1 MTLFDE
7 PDPAPR
13 GGPTRRLRFVVAYH
27 GNGFHGFAAQPG
39 QRTVG
44 GTLAEALGRVLR
56 QPVELTCAG
65 RTDKGVHGWGQ
76 VVHCDVEGDADLE
89 SLQRAVNKLVGPAIV
104 VRSVDVAPPGFDAR
118 RAALS
123 RRYWYTVVNRPQNDP
138 FLAATAWHVAD
149 PLDVR
154 AMRLACDAFLGEHDF
169 AAFCRK
175 AARPGASTM
184 RRVLDARWDDLGEGV
199 LRFDIVASAFCHQMV
214 RSIVGTHVD
223 VGLGRLRAGDMAWI
237 LASGDR
243 AHAGA
248 PAPPYGLCLRDVT
261 YPPELAPP
269 A

>member
-7 PDPAPR
+7 PDPPPA
-13 GGPTRRLRFVVAYH
+13 GGPARRLRLVVAYH
-27 GNGFHGFAAQPG
+27 GAGFHGFAAQAG

-44 GTLAEALGRVLR
+44 GVLIDALSRILR

-76 VVHCDVEGDADLE
+76 VVHCDVVGDPDLVAV
-89 SLQRAVNKLVGPAIV
+89 QRAANKLLGPAIV
-104 VRSVDVAPPGFDAR
+104 VRSIDVAPPAFDAR
-118 RAALS
+118 RTALS
-123 RRYWYTVVNRPQNDP
+123 RRYWYTVLNRPTNDP
-138 FLAATAWHVAD
+138 FLASTAWHVPD
-149 PLDVR
+149 TLDVR

-175 AARPGASTM
+175 APRPGASSV
-184 RRVLDARWDDLGEGV
+184 RRVLDARWDDMGDGI

-223 VGLGRLRAGDMAWI
+223 VGLGRTTAGEMAWI
-237 LASGDR
+237 IASGDR
-243 AHAGA
+243 ANAGA
-248 PAPPYGLCLRDVT
+248 PAPPHGLCLREVT
-261 YPPELAPP
+261 YPAELAPP